1 MVHLVLPH
9 FCIGLGIG
17 IVDAALMPLL
27 ARLVERHGLAD
38 GYGAVY
44 ALSQTAV
51 CLAYS
56 VGKFITTSPS
66 GPLILLC
73 LYVQKKWLN
82 VLCFPT
88 YACAINFIR
97 Y

>member
-17 IVDAALMPLL
+17 IVDASLMPLL
-27 ARLVERHGLAD
+27 ARLVERHGLTD

-56 VGKFITTSPS
+56 VG
-66 GPLILLC
+66 G
-73 LYVQKKWLN
+73 
-82 VLCFPT
+82 
-88 YACAINFIR
+88 
-97 Y
+97 